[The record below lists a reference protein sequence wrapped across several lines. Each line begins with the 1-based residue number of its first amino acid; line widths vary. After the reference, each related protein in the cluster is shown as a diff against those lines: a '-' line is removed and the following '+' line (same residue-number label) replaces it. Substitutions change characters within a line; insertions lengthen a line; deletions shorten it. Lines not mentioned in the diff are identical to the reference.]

1 MSIYDFETGK
11 NRRAFRN
18 EKLENDA
25 LDEFAERLKCKESNY
40 REHRGLLLNFILNY
54 HKLIDRYDVLICW
67 EETKRNWCIA
77 GSLLLLFL
85 IPILLYAAPYVLEY
99 SVSMILEPAKTS
111 DAAKIPNASEIL
123 KNISSKSDTLA
134 QIAALLTGLLTI
146 QKALSTWLDKRKI
159 IGSFRKARSDLKT
172 KLYTFEDKW
181 TGQATEIIG
190 ENEAKKEKLK
200 NDFLQEART
209 AIREAQVI
217 VEEEQSQYFEAITS
231 QSIDIGTILAE
242 ARKSAVTNV
251 GDLIPSQSESTKQI
265 LEKKKSIL
273 TLEYEISIRKSSI
286 EEKRQRLNIP
296 GEDPASLQAAITSE
310 NNKISLLAESLIKAK
325 SEFEALL
332 RMQSI

>member
-1 MSIYDFETGK
+1 MGIYNFETGK
-11 NRRAFRN
+11 NRRAFYN

-25 LDEFAERLKCKESNY
+25 LDEFAERLKFGKSNF
-40 REHRGLLLNFILNY
+40 REHRELLLNFILNY

-85 IPILLYAAPYVLEY
+85 IPILLYVAPDVLERT
-99 SVSMILEPAKTS
+99 L
-111 DAAKIPNASEIL
+111 
-123 KNISSKSDTLA
+123 NISNKSDSLA

-181 TGQATEIIG
+181 TGQATETIE
-190 ENEAKKEKLK
+190 ENGTETEKLK
-200 NDFLQEART
+200 NDFLQEARI
-209 AIREAQVI
+209 AIREAQKI

-242 ARKSAVTNV
+242 ARKSAVSNV
-251 GDLIPSQSESTKQI
+251 GDLIPSQSENKKQAL
-265 LEKKKSIL
+265 LEKKKAVL
-273 TLEYEISIRKSSI
+273 VLESEISLRKNLI
-286 EEKRQRLNIP
+286 EQKKSNITDENRA
-296 GEDPASLQAAITSE
+296 GFEAEITAHAKKILDREDE
-310 NNKISLLAESLIKAK
+310 LIKAK
-325 SEFEALL
+325 SELEALL